1 MNMTNLQEEMFHP
14 QNRLEWREWL
24 QDYHDKKSS
33 IWLIYSKKK
42 ANMLRLTWSEA
53 VDEALCFGWIDSKS
67 KPIDNDR
74 YMQFFSRRKPNSVWS
89 KINKAKVQR
98 LTEEGLMTRAGLDV
112 VEHAKRNG
120 SWAALDEIEELII
133 PEDLQVELRKRPAAL
148 SYFLS
153 LSRSDKRNILQ
164 WVVLAKKAETRSN
177 RITQIVDCGDLNM
190 KPNQF

>member
-1 MNMTNLQEEMFHP
+1 MFHP

-112 VEHAKRNG
+112 VEHAKRKG

-164 WVVLAKKAETRSN
+164 WVVVAKKAETRSN